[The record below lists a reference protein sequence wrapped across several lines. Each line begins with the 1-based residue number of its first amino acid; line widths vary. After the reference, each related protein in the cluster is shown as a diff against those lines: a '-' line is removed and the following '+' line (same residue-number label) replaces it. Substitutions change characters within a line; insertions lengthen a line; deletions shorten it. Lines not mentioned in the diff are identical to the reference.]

1 MNLLKKIG
9 KNKVWQIAVLLLLFH
24 AFWILFY
31 YISGSY
37 FLKSLNVD
45 YFIKVS
51 IINTLG
57 FVVFCLAAYGYFP
70 SFISRKKYFWFT
82 ILSLVTI
89 IITGY
94 LQYKLQDWNPDF
106 FFRRRIATQ
115 TQMNIGLIIPAPI
128 QQPIGAP
135 VRAMFTMMVYLLLGV
150 GYAYMKDWFIK
161 DRYTRVL
168 EKEKLQAELSL
179 LRYQLNPHFLF
190 NIINNIYYLAIIKSE
205 KTPEAILKVSE
216 LLRYVLNDKE
226 DKVSLEKELNYLHE
240 FIKLQQFRFPDQQV
254 SVSIDIKE
262 ELSNYL
268 IAPLLL
274 ITFAE
279 NAFKH
284 GEPGTEED
292 PVVIHLKFENN
303 QLEYAVSN
311 KINKNDKKD
320 NTTGIGLRNL
330 KRRLQLLYPHKHQLQ
345 INNNNGHFDA
355 QLKIDL
361 S

>member
-1 MNLLKKIG
+1 M
-9 KNKVWQIAVLLLLFH
+9 
-24 AFWILFY
+24 
-31 YISGSY
+31 
-37 FLKSLNVD
+37 
-45 YFIKVS
+45 
-51 IINTLG
+51 
-57 FVVFCLAAYGYFP
+57 
-70 SFISRKKYFWFT
+70 
-82 ILSLVTI
+82 
-89 IITGY
+89 
-94 LQYKLQDWNPDF
+94 QYKLQDWNPDF
-106 FFRRRIATQ
+106 FFRRRMATQ
-115 TQMNIGLIIPAPI
+115 TQMNTGLIIPAPI
-128 QQPIGAP
+128 QQLIGAP

-150 GYAYMKDWFIK
+150 GFAYMKDWFIK
-161 DRYTRVL
+161 DRYTRIL

-240 FIKLQQFRFPDQQV
+240 YIKLQQFRFPDQQV
-254 SVSIDIKE
+254 SFSIDIKKE
-262 ELSNYL
+262 PSNYL

-292 PVVIHLKFENN
+292 PVVINLRFENN

-330 KRRLQLLYPHKHQLQ
+330 ERRLQLLYPYKHKIQ